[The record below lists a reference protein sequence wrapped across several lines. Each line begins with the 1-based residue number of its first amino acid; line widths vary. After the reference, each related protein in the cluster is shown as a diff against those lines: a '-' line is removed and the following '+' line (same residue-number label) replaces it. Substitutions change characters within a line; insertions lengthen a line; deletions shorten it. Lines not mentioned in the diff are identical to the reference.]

1 MSNIHANNSETC
13 PDAKQYKKFHP
24 NQVNASQEIIHLFEE
39 GKHYVQLQ
47 AQMQS
52 GKTGTSLYTGFENVR
67 KFNRNVYVLS
77 GMSDIDLKEQ
87 WKAKKIEH
95 QNNYLDPIVEM
106 DERSNI
112 RDLIDD
118 NFKVEFTSKPRE
130 DHVYFNTDLK
140 KIKNIEQLKNSLLI
154 IDEIHYGATEDSQL
168 HQLFKRLGIAEIL
181 TGKYCSRLV
190 EYNIKILS
198 VSATRAVE
206 DCIYNDPNNSEVK
219 NLWGRVY
226 MEPGDNYKGV
236 IEYYNAKQIK
246 PFIGFKEDNKGE
258 IIKLLESYKSQN
270 KYMLIRATGIKITLI
285 ESILTDLKIP
295 VKKYDQKNTD
305 VFDTIEPTEFTVILI
320 KGKLRLGK
328 ELNKT
333 HICAVYESSDK
344 MNDDTL
350 LQGLVGRVCGYN
362 VKQDI
367 NIYVPKTQEEIREL
381 VQTFDLVNRNNSEMA
396 LNNTKF
402 VPKRK
407 ANTIYHTHTPE
418 VNVIKSDEE
427 EDEEDNSFKYFT
439 IPQIIEFGNVADED
453 FGFYNITDNSQIKSY
468 IPQLLSKLDYTQYSE
483 EQQKEI
489 QLLKNTD
496 KNITIRDSH
505 KIKNNKLT
513 KLQYDDKWIPLE
525 NCILEKKQF
534 KLFNTEPI
542 IIIRLLDNIPNTS
555 FKKHL
560 TIVIFRLNNKNTIIE
575 QPFMR
580 VKMGEMHT
588 PKNDSLSATEIHTTT
603 EDYTSARCETF
614 KDSNKLLEDINS
626 KIRNFA
632 LEPETT
638 KILRLRHTHDIELDF
653 NKPKNTNKIIGII
666 SNKKK
671 NDLKAEI
678 LKFNIPNIS
687 IQNTVIHGKNNSE
700 LKKTGFYIYKEIII
714 TLKKY

>member
-1 MSNIHANNSETC
+1 MSNIHANNSEIYH
-13 PDAKQYKKFHP
+13 DAEQYENFHN

-39 GKHYVQLQ
+39 DKHYVQLQ

-52 GKTGTSLYTGFENVR
+52 GKTGTSLYTGFERVC
-67 KFNRNVYVLS
+67 KFKSKVYVLS

-87 WKAKKIEH
+87 WKAKITEH
-95 QNNYLDPIVEM
+95 LEDYVDPIEIVE
-106 DERSNI
+106 RKII
-112 RDLIDD
+112 RKLIND
-118 NFKVEFTSKPRE
+118 NFNK

-236 IEYYNAKQIK
+236 IEYYNAGQIK

-295 VKKYDQKNTD
+295 VKKYDQQNTD

-367 NIYVPKTQEEIREL
+367 NIYVPKTHEEIREL

-439 IPQIIEFGNVADED
+439 IPQIMEFGNVADED

-513 KLQYDDKWIPLE
+513 KLQYDDKWI
-525 NCILEKKQF
+525 
-534 KLFNTEPI
+534 
-542 IIIRLLDNIPNTS
+542 
-555 FKKHL
+555 HL
-560 TIVIFRLNNKNTIIE
+560 
-575 QPFMR
+575 
-580 VKMGEMHT
+580 
-588 PKNDSLSATEIHTTT
+588 
-603 EDYTSARCETF
+603 
-614 KDSNKLLEDINS
+614 
-626 KIRNFA
+626 
-632 LEPETT
+632 
-638 KILRLRHTHDIELDF
+638 
-653 NKPKNTNKIIGII
+653 
-666 SNKKK
+666 
-671 NDLKAEI
+671 
-678 LKFNIPNIS
+678 
-687 IQNTVIHGKNNSE
+687 
-700 LKKTGFYIYKEIII
+700 
-714 TLKKY
+714 